1 MPTAREIQ
9 SHLPQQSQGALP
21 VGREG
26 LPPTA
31 GVPPLCGRHSCHTAG
46 IPQGPGK
53 RAPREKP
60 TISLL
65 INCGFLEPEQN
76 DTAVEILRL
85 FCEQAGY
92 PFGSVLKVASGEAI
106 LSTPFRFLVQR
117 KVKRFAR
124 AVALGERLTLQVTMP
139 LPKGVF
145 LRASR
150 SFWTQYGAKNG
161 ITPEQMA
168 SLEIEDGKLP

>member
-1 MPTAREIQ
+1 MSARWRGQRGAPPIYRPGNPAAPGRWTACRC
-9 SHLPQQSQGALP
+9 P
-21 VGREG
+21 
-26 LPPTA
+26 
-31 GVPPLCGRHSCHTAG
+31 
-46 IPQGPGK
+46 
-53 RAPREKP
+53 
-60 TISLL
+60 
-65 INCGFLEPEQN
+65 
-76 DTAVEILRL
+76 
-85 FCEQAGY
+85 

>member
-1 MPTAREIQ
+1 M
-9 SHLPQQSQGALP
+9 
-21 VGREG
+21 
-26 LPPTA
+26 
-31 GVPPLCGRHSCHTAG
+31 
-46 IPQGPGK
+46 
-53 RAPREKP
+53 PREKP

-145 LRASR
+145 LRGVFLRASR

>member
-9 SHLPQQSQGALP
+9 SHFLQQSQGALS

-46 IPQGPGK
+46 IPQSPGK
-53 RAPREKP
+53 RASPGKAHHL
-60 TISLL
+60 SAY
-65 INCGFLEPEQN
+65 Q
-76 DTAVEILRL
+76 LRL

>member
-1 MPTAREIQ
+1 M
-9 SHLPQQSQGALP
+9 
-21 VGREG
+21 
-26 LPPTA
+26 
-31 GVPPLCGRHSCHTAG
+31 
-46 IPQGPGK
+46 
-53 RAPREKP
+53 
-60 TISLL
+60 
-65 INCGFLEPEQN
+65 EPEQN
-76 DTAVEILRL
+76 DTAVDILRL

>member
-31 GVPPLCGRHSCHTAG
+31 GVPPLCG
-46 IPQGPGK
+46 IPATLLEFLKALEREP
-53 RAPREKP
+53 PREKP